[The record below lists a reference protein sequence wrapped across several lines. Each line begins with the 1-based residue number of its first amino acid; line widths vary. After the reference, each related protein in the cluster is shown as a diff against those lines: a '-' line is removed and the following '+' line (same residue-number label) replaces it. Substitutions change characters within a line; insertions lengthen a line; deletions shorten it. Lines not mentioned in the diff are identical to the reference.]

1 MLLLGKL
8 QHWKSTDLLVPLPTV
23 ETTARTV
30 VGEEGIWGGVVEG
43 FTVVENVG
51 YGLVRVFGDVE

>member
-1 MLLLGKL
+1 MGKL

-30 VGEEGIWGGVVEG
+30 VGEEGIWGGVEKGV
-43 FTVVENVG
+43 TVVENVW
-51 YGLVRVFGDVE
+51 YGLARVLGDVE